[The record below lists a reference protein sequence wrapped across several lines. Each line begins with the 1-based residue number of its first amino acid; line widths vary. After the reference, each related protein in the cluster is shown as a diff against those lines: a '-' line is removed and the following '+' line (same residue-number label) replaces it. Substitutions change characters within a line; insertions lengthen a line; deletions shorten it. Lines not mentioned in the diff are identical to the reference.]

1 MKKRVL
7 SLLLTC
13 VMLLGLLPAT
23 ALADNEAP
31 TTPAQETTATVN
43 FTAQAA
49 GAFLCAPQFDVEVS
63 SKEAENFGYTD
74 SVTNGVSALDVLVKA
89 HETIYGDAF
98 TAANKADYLELSSS
112 GFVTKLFSTTTN
124 ANGFTLNGAYPHD
137 GTASSFG
144 GYNGT
149 TVTTQAVV
157 DNDDLEFFAYQDAE
171 SYSDNLAW
179 FCQGGVF
186 TDTIVAKPAATVDL
200 VLKSTS
206 YMGGYLYRDAEAMHA
221 AGSIVKGAQ
230 LAWVNSTTGE
240 VTAIENAVTDETGK
254 VTLTMPADEGTSYL
268 TAYKNSESNP
278 LVMSLTKVVADT
290 NATEADPCA
299 LSSLVVKGY
308 AATGFDQVEL
318 ALTPKFSPEVL
329 SYTSAERVFRS
340 DFTKTLLMVTLT
352 AADSNATIKAKLNGT
367 NEKDFS
373 TQSVQ
378 SFNTMVPGQDN
389 VLTITVT
396 HGDGDTALT
405 KTYTVTVPMA
415 QDPTMATLTLSGLHD
430 AQVKSLKLYT
440 YTGGTKGKTDLLAG
454 KTAADGKYTLTLA
467 AGDYW
472 VEGYDANGD
481 CNGGVKIT
489 VAEGQSTEYKIQ
501 RIYRITTNSGWVK
514 DTDYTL
520 DVTVKDANGNERP
533 SQIGSTVDSKGQ
545 SWEHTYLTCIF
556 VVGDTVTATVTP
568 DGEKHPTYSAATV
581 TETPTMNDDLDATCK
596 EFVAVTFTAPAGS
609 TITAGTLAKY
619 YVYTYAQPFTAP
631 TTADGKVTVT
641 YHFDKN
647 TDYFYRVQNP
657 DGVTYWNY
665 KRWSNGETINVTK
678 EDLYIG
684 NNSFNKDTVI
694 NDFSANSYDRADIY
708 LNINAAGYKNM
719 AVGETF
725 ELNSFRNWFAIEST
739 MNGKVALP
747 DMHYQVI
754 SADGSP
760 SDVVTITPN
769 ANNSNV
775 ATMTAN
781 KAGTAIV
788 LVTYDAMSYP
798 LAYGRKNEDPRMSA
812 IWPECTGVFVVT
824 VGADGTGIQTNM
836 QMDRMDANITKDEQ
850 KNLDAEHDILFY
862 LEDAGAEYSFK
873 PESGCTVTVA
883 RSTVSGKMTFSGFTS
898 NGVTVAEDGTV
909 TVSGLTTGRHIIKV
923 EKNGVANYQVVTA
936 RKVSYQL
943 VDKDG
948 KELTEEAK
956 ANIKAGD
963 TVYLQFS
970 GLLNPKEKLSGVYN
984 FNFKLHYQGEDGTIF
999 NSDPGSPF
1007 GVYDFSS
1014 NPVRQR
1020 IAITIPK
1027 YWDGTSYSLTAGL
1040 LLQGGF
1046 AGVPTHRGITYAV
1059 GTNPQFN
1066 APNVVGYL
1074 SRLPGNITI
1083 SLAKTDFITGKL
1095 TFQDEKSTAIDR
1107 SKVTIT
1113 LKDAD
1118 GNVVTVAEDGSFKA
1132 LAETYTYTINA
1143 AGYRYTTG
1151 SVAVTAENKEFTV
1164 SMQSAPAG
1172 TWDGITTTEPQKDGD
1187 VYVVKTGA
1195 ELAWLSA
1202 KVADK
1207 TMNTFS
1213 AKLANDIDLGDYPW
1227 TAINTTG
1234 SSYVF
1239 TLDGAGHEI
1248 SGLNAVTGLF
1258 GTVGGASEIKNLTVS
1273 GVLNTANGSVGGIVS
1288 YLQSGKITDCV
1299 SNVAITVTG
1308 SGKTNIGGI
1317 AGYMYNNA
1325 QIINCVNRGA
1335 VTAESGKQVGGIVGG
1350 TLSNTTAVTGCYNT
1364 GAITGASEVGG
1375 ILGGTTYSGTV
1386 TNCYNTGA
1394 VTGTGANVGGVIG
1407 KTGGNVSSCYNVGTV
1422 TGGKGFAGSVN
1433 GTVTLCYA
1441 LTEDDKAQ
1449 VLTEAAMKS
1458 AELGDGFQ
1466 LICNGYPALAWQTD
1480 VTPHTS
1486 DGHSTV
1492 TAPTCT
1498 ERGYT
1503 TYTCTNCGET
1513 YVTDYVDA
1521 TGHTKGDDVTVYPAY
1536 KTYTCTVCKELVTE
1550 WNDDR
1555 LSGMTLP
1562 TTTTN
1567 ASNITMSDTGS
1578 YPWAWNTEKT
1588 YLESSNQGKGN
1599 SESTS
1604 SVTFTLTYGG
1614 MLEFH
1619 YEVSSEAGCDKMTVK
1634 LGDETLVNGISGSNS
1649 GDVKK
1654 MLSKGTYTLALT
1666 FSKDAYSDS
1675 GADMGRIS
1683 NVVLTALTEQE
1694 AADAAN
1700 QQAAAA
1706 VTAAIGAIGDVTLDK
1721 EQAIKDARA
1730 AYNALTDTQKAL
1742 VTNEGTLTAAEA
1754 KLANLKNP
1762 STPTTPPAE
1771 NKIRV
1776 TFRLIGSTKAKSAV
1790 ELSKG
1795 VSGYNGAEYVT
1806 WIRTTTYTLDKNAT
1820 VGTLFAQA
1828 MSDAGLSYTGLENNY
1843 ISAITAPSSCGGYT
1857 LSEMDNGANSGW
1869 MYTVNGSHPN
1879 RGLNDWTLFDGDAVV
1894 WHYVDDYAYEVE
1906 DWADPDYPGLGD
1918 GTLHNKWLQAA
1929 DVTPVSAD
1937 TASDA
1942 DQKAASE
1949 VIGLISAI
1957 GTVTKDSGD
1966 QLKAARSAYDKLTDA
1981 QKKLVSN
1988 YNVLTEAEAA
1998 FAKLNTGLPFAD
2010 IKVSDY
2016 YCDAVKWA
2024 VEQGITNGTT
2034 DTTFSPNEGCTRGQM
2049 VTFLWRAAGSP
2060 EPTGKTNSFTDV
2072 KADAYYYKALLWAI
2086 ENGITTG
2093 TTDTTFSPD
2102 EICARGQM
2110 AAFLYRSAKSPAVT
2124 GSTSFTDVE
2133 TDVYYRDAVAW
2144 AFQQGITKGATDTTF
2159 APDETCTRG
2168 QMVTFLYRYL
2178 AK

>member
-31 TTPAQETTATVN
+31 TTPAQEATATVN
-43 FTAQAA
+43 FTAQAG

-63 SKEAENFGYTD
+63 SKEAENFGYND

-89 HETIYGDAF
+89 HELTFGDDFTKDSADAYLVVPDTGYVTTIFGEE
-98 TAANKADYLELSSS
+98 TKAS
-112 GFVTKLFSTTTN
+112 GF
-124 ANGFTLNGAYPHD
+124 ALNGGYPND
-137 GTASSFG
+137 GTESQWG

-157 DNDDLEFFAYQDAE
+157 DGDTVEFFIDQDQSAWT
-171 SYSDNLAW
+171 DNVAW
-179 FCQGGVF
+179 FCQNGVF

-200 VLKSTS
+200 LLKSTS
-206 YMGGYLYRDAEAMHA
+206 YKDGYLYRDAEAMHN

-230 LAWVNSTTGE
+230 LAWVNITTGE

-254 VTLTMPADEGTSYL
+254 VTLTMPADVGTSYL

-278 LVMSLTKVVADT
+278 LVMSLTKVVADN
-290 NATEADPCA
+290 NAVEADPCA

-308 AATGFDQVEL
+308 PATGYEQEVL
-318 ALTPKFSPEVL
+318 TLTPEFSPEITAY
-329 SYTSAERVFRS
+329 STAERPYGTSVLAKMLIVS
-340 DFTKTLLMVTLT
+340 PT
-352 AADSNATIKAKLNGT
+352 AANSDATIKATLNGE

-373 TQSVQ
+373 SQAVQ
-378 SFNTMVPGQDN
+378 NFNTMVPGQDN

-415 QDPTMATLTLSGLHD
+415 PDPTMATLTLSGLHS
-430 AQVKSLKLYT
+430 AQVNSLKLYT
-440 YTGGTKGKTDLLAG
+440 YTGGNKGTTDLLAS

-489 VAEGQSTEYKIQ
+489 VAEGQTVEYKIQ
-501 RIYRITTNSGWVK
+501 RIYQITTNSGWVE

-520 DVTVKDANGNERP
+520 NVTVKDANGMVRP
-533 SQIGSTVDSKGQ
+533 SEVGQ
-545 SWEHTYLTCIF
+545 ATSWGTMYPSCIF

-568 DGEKHPTYSAATV
+568 DSEKHPTHNAATA
-581 TETPTMNDDLDATCK
+581 TKTPNMNDSLSASCN

-665 KRWSNGETINVTK
+665 KRWSDGETINVTEK
-678 EDLYIG
+678 DLYIG
-684 NNSFNKDTVI
+684 DNSFNKDTVI
-694 NDFSANSYDRADIY
+694 NDFSKNVYDRADIY

-725 ELNSFRNWFAIEST
+725 ELNSFRNWFAIESFF
-739 MNGKVALP
+739 NAKVALP

-754 SADGSP
+754 NADGSP
-760 SDVVTITPN
+760 SDVVTITPD
-769 ANNSNV
+769 AKNSNV

-788 LVTYDAMSYP
+788 LVTYDAMTHMAGQSSTDS
-798 LAYGRKNEDPRMSA
+798 KQFSA

-836 QMDRMDANITKDEQ
+836 QIDRLDESITKEEQ
-850 KNLDAEHDILFY
+850 KTLDAEHDILFY
-862 LEDAGAEYSFK
+862 LDDAGAEYSFK

-883 RSTVSGKMTFSGFTS
+883 RSTVSDKMTFHGFTS
-898 NGVTVAEDGTV
+898 EGVTVAGDGTV

-936 RKVSYQL
+936 RKVSYKL

-956 ANIKAGD
+956 TNIKAGD
-963 TVYLQFS
+963 TVNLQFS
-970 GLLNPKEKLSGVYN
+970 GLLNPKEKLSGAYN
-984 FNFKLHYQGEDGTIF
+984 FNFRLHYRGEDGTYF
-999 NSDPGSPF
+999 DSNPGGNS
-1007 GVYDFSS
+1007 GVYDFSG
-1014 NPVRQR
+1014 NPARQR
-1020 IAITIPK
+1020 ISITIPK
-1027 YWDGTSYSLTAGL
+1027 YWDGDSYTLVAGAL
-1040 LLQGGF
+1040 KQGGF
-1046 AGVPTHRGITYAV
+1046 SGVPTHRGITYAV

-1066 APNVVGYL
+1066 APSVSGIL

-1083 SLAKTDFITGKL
+1083 PLAKTDFITGKL
-1095 TFQDEKSTAIDR
+1095 TFQDEKGTAIDR
-1107 SKVTIT
+1107 SKVIIT
-1113 LKDAD
+1113 LKDST
-1118 GNVVTVAEDGSFKA
+1118 GNATTVGADGSFKA
-1132 LAETYTYTINA
+1132 MAETYTYTINA

-1151 SVAVTAENKEFTV
+1151 SVTVTAENKEFTV
-1164 SMQSAPAG
+1164 SMQSAPTG
-1172 TWDGITTTEPQKDGD
+1172 TWDGITITEPQKDGD

-1213 AKLANDIDLGDYPW
+1213 AKLANDIDLGNYPW
-1227 TAINTTG
+1227 TAINTTS

-1248 SGLNAVTGLF
+1248 SGLNAAKGLF

-1273 GVLNTANGSVGGIVS
+1273 GVLNTADGSVGGIVN
-1288 YLQSGKITDCV
+1288 YLQSGKITGCV
-1299 SNVAITVTG
+1299 SKVAITVTG

-1325 QIINCVNRGA
+1325 QIINCVNRGT
-1335 VTAESGKQVGGIVGG
+1335 VTAKSGKQVGGIVGG
-1350 TLSNTTAVTGCYNT
+1350 TLSNTAAVTGCYNT
-1364 GAITGASEVGG
+1364 GTVTGTSEVGG
-1375 ILGGTTYSGTV
+1375 ILGGTTNSATV

-1422 TGGKGFAGSVN
+1422 TGGKGFAGSVS

-1458 AELGDGFQ
+1458 AELGSGFQ

-1486 DGHSTV
+1486 DGHPTV

-1503 TYTCTNCGET
+1503 TYTCINCGET
-1513 YVTDYVDA
+1513 YVTDYVNA
-1521 TGHTKGDDVTVYPAY
+1521 TGHTEGDDVTVYPAY
-1536 KTYTCTVCKELVTE
+1536 KTYTCTACKKNITA
-1550 WNDDR
+1550 WNDVR

-1562 TTTTN
+1562 TEN
-1567 ASNITMSDTGS
+1567 ASNITMRDNGA
-1578 YPWAWNTEKT
+1578 YPWTWNAAANQ
-1588 YLESSNQGKGN
+1588 LESGN
-1599 SESTS
+1599 VGVNNSTS
-1604 SVTFTLTYGG
+1604 ETSVTFTLTYGG
-1614 MLEFH
+1614 TLKFH
-1619 YEVSSEAGCDKMTVK
+1619 YEVSSENGYDKMTVK
-1634 LGDETLVNGISGSNS
+1634 LGDETLVSGISGTTA
-1649 GDVKK
+1649 GDADKA
-1654 MLSKGTYTLALT
+1654 LSAGTYTLTL
-1666 FSKDAYSDS
+1666 SYNKDAASAS
-1675 GADMGRIS
+1675 GDDMGRIS

-1706 VTAAIGAIGDVTLDK
+1706 VTAAIGAIGEVTLDK

-1894 WHYVDDYAYEVE
+1894 WHYVDDYAYEVA

-1918 GTLHNKWLQAA
+1918 GTLHNKWLEAA
-1929 DVTPVSAD
+1929 DVTPVSTD
-1937 TASDA
+1937 TASGA

-1949 VIGLISAI
+1949 VIDLISAI

-1966 QLKAARSAYDKLTDA
+1966 QIKAARSAYDKLTDA

-2060 EPTGKTNSFTDV
+2060 EPTGKTNLFTDV